1 MKIEPVAKL
10 PAPGKIDD
18 FGAGSSRLEETY
30 PARVGDEGSLASGVN
45 VAACSKRAILTG
57 TGNFAIGSIAI
68 LKREAQRGGGVEK
81 HLKRIISAFEE
92 RGHAVT
98 LVTPPKLKSFTRT
111 GKLEEFD
118 QYCEQFL
125 KENPHDVVLGMD
137 RTRHQTHIRAGSG
150 VHAAYLQYRKQ
161 EEGWMG
167 ALSFA
172 LSPFHRH
179 LLAIERSALAASNLQ
194 RVIVNSSMVKNE
206 LLNFYPVDPSKITV
220 LHNGVEWNEVASDF
234 AAWPQYKNTSRYE
247 FLFVG
252 HNFERKGL
260 SYLLHALSKIKERDF
275 HLTVV
280 GSDKNQGSF
289 ETLAGKLGLPVTFA
303 GHVNPLPYYQK
314 ADSLVI
320 PSLYDPFANVTVEAL
335 AMGLFIVTS
344 PRNGGKEIL
353 TPETGIICENED
365 LSSALARAVQ
375 YPKTWDRSVAI
386 RASVEH
392 LDFSHQLTRF
402 CELCIS

>member
-1 MKIEPVAKL
+1 MKIAL
-10 PAPGKIDD
+10 
-18 FGAGSSRLEETY
+18 
-30 PARVGDEGSLASGVN
+30 
-45 VAACSKRAILTG
+45 
-57 TGNFAIGSIAI
+57 
-68 LKREAQRGGGVEK
+68 LKREAKRDGGVEK
-81 HLKRIISAFEE
+81 HVKRIISAFAE
-92 RGHAVT
+92 RGHEVT
-98 LVTPPKLKSFTRT
+98 LVTPHQLKSFTRT

-118 QYCEQFL
+118 QYCAHFL
-125 KENPHDVVLGMD
+125 KENPQDVVLGMD

-150 VHAAYLQYRKQ
+150 VHAAYLEHRKQ

-179 LLAIERSALAASNLQ
+179 LLSIERGALADPKLQ
-194 RVIVNSSMVKNE
+194 RVIVNSAMVKNE
-206 LLNFYPVDPSKITV
+206 LLHFYPVDPSKITV
-220 LHNGVEWNEVASDF
+220 LHNGVQWNEVAADF
-234 AAWPQYKNTSRYE
+234 AAWPQVKQSSCYE

-260 SYLLHALSKIKERDF
+260 AHLLRGLAQLKERDF

-289 ETLAGKLGLPVTFA
+289 EALARTWNIPVTFV
-303 GHVNPLPYYQK
+303 GHVDPLPYYQK
-314 ADSLVI
+314 ADCLVI

-335 AMGLFIVTS
+335 AMGLFVVTS

-365 LSSALARAVQ
+365 LSSALARAMQ
-375 YPKTWDRSVAI
+375 YPKTWDRSAFI
-386 RASVEH
+386 RASVQH
-392 LDFSHQLTRF
+392 LDFSHQLARL